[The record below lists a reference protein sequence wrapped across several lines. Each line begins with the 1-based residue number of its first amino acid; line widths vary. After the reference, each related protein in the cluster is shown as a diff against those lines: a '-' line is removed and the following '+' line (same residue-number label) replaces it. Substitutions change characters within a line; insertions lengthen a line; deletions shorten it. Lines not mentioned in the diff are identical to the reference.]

1 MTGERM
7 QDLLKSPVPAPLLK
21 SSVTGLIGG
30 VPTQEVFPGSSR
42 AKNPQDAI
50 EHVPWIAPWPPP
62 AVRSLS
68 RLRKQRFDEVPL
80 LFGEV
85 HAIPLRGG
93 EVIPARDFELLESD
107 NSVNGIAQRIYEI
120 ASRLGIEAR
129 VASERTR
136 PASGLVAVPWV
147 GQRDSGG
154 LPA

>member
-120 ASRLGIEAR
+120 ASRLAGVHRLPFLIRSAH
-129 VASERTR
+129 ERC
-136 PASGLVAVPWV
+136 
-147 GQRDSGG
+147 
-154 LPA
+154 

>member
-1 MTGERM
+1 M

-68 RLRKQRFDEVPL
+68 RLRKKRFDEVPL

-120 ASRLGIEAR
+120 ASRMG
-129 VASERTR
+129 TFG
-136 PASGLVAVPWV
+136 PG
-147 GQRDSGG
+147 
-154 LPA
+154 